1 MFISSKML
9 KINIFILG
17 VTKKNEDYPFF
28 HIFPSMFNLHI
39 KDVTFA
45 VVDVETTGLR
55 PTFERII
62 EIGVVRCRNGEII
75 DTYQSFINPGRSIP
89 SFITNYTG
97 ISDDMV
103 EDAPYFE
110 EILPKLQDCFA
121 GTVLVGHNLQF
132 DMGFIRAEFQRAGD
146 PGFKPVKICTLK
158 LARRMY
164 PFLRSK
170 SLSSVA
176 AHLKVRSAGAHRAI
190 YDAETTARVLD
201 RMLKAKLS
209 ENPDFRLNDLIAF
222 ETSAR
227 PTPARLQVNQNL
239 VETISGVPDAPG
251 VYYFLDSTNKPVY
264 IGKAKSLRDRLKSYF
279 SGTAPSKSK
288 KLLRTAKKLKI
299 EPCNTELTAFLTEAE
314 MIKALKPK
322 HNVMLKEYGNKYYLR
337 IRRDVPFPR
346 PEVVSSF
353 DFDGNDYFGLFIS
366 RKKAKQVLEIVDKAF
381 QLRECK
387 DSELKKGRRCY
398 LAEIERCTAPC
409 ENKNQTLYDQE
420 LKAVYEFLEGKNND
434 RLSVLINKMKRLSDS
449 LLFEQA
455 GELKTIIELMLAQIH
470 KSSLLSEP
478 VNAANALMLVNGQ
491 QAQDIILFLEGK
503 VYIKDYLLSE
513 SSQFFTALEDYFAG
527 TIHTNGTPAD
537 EDLEKLKISMNWMI
551 KNKTQIKTY
560 YLKNYRS
567 KEELFA
573 ELNSMKKTHTTDG
586 EYIFE
591 IKDLLNEFDN

>member
-1 MFISSKML
+1 ML

-28 HIFPSMFNLHI
+28 HIFRPMFNLQI
-39 KDVTFA
+39 KDVTFS

-55 PTFERII
+55 PTYERII
-62 EIGVVRCRNGEII
+62 EIGIVRYRNGEII
-75 DTYQSFINPGRSIP
+75 DSFQSFVNPGRSI
-89 SFITNYTG
+89 STFITNYTG

-110 EILPKLQDCFA
+110 EILPKLQDYFD
-121 GTVLVGHNLQF
+121 GTVLAGHNLQF
-132 DMGFIRAEFQRAGD
+132 DMGFIRAEFQRAGN
-146 PGFKPVKICTLK
+146 PGFRPIKICTLK

-164 PFLRSK
+164 PFLKSK
-170 SLSSVA
+170 SLSNVA

-201 RMLKAKLS
+201 RMLKAKIS

-222 ETSAR
+222 ETSAK

-239 VETISGVPDAPG
+239 VETISSVPDAPG
-251 VYYFLDSTNKPVY
+251 VYYFLDRTNKPVY

-322 HNVMLKEYGNKYYLR
+322 HNVMLREYGNKYYLR
-337 IRRDVPFPR
+337 MRRDIPFPR
-346 PEVVSSF
+346 PEIASSF
-353 DFDGNDYFGLFIS
+353 DFDGNDYFGLFVS
-366 RKKAKQVLEIVDKAF
+366 RKKAQQVLEIIDKAF

-387 DSELKKGRRCY
+387 ESELKKGRRCY

-409 ENKNQTLYDQE
+409 ENKNQELYSE
-420 LKAVYEFLEGKNND
+420 EIRAVYDFLEGKNND
-434 RLSVLINKMKRLSDS
+434 RLSLLISKMKRLSDA

-455 GELKTIIELMLAQIH
+455 GELKAVIEMMLAQIH

-478 VNAANALMLVNGQ
+478 VNAANVLVLVDGQ
-491 QAQDIILFLEGK
+491 TAQDFILFLEGK
-503 VYIKDYLLSE
+503 VYIKDYLLSDSRE
-513 SSQFFTALEDYFAG
+513 FFNALDDYFAG
-527 TIHTNGTPAD
+527 VIQTYSVPDD
-537 EDLEKLKISMNWMI
+537 EDLEKLKICMNWMI
-551 KNKTQIKTY
+551 KNKNQIKTY

-567 KEELFA
+567 KEELF
-573 ELNSMKKTHTTDG
+573 SIVSKMKKTASPEG
-586 EYIFE
+586 EYIFD
-591 IKDLLNEFDN
+591 IKDVINEFEQ

>member
-1 MFISSKML
+1 ML
-9 KINIFILG
+9 KINIFILR
-17 VTKKNEDYPFF
+17 VTKKNEDYPIF
-28 HIFPSMFNLHI
+28 HIFRLMFNLHI

-62 EIGVVRCRNGEII
+62 EIGVVRYRNGEII
-75 DTYQSFINPGRSIP
+75 DSFQSFVNPGRSI
-89 SFITNYTG
+89 STFITNYTG

-110 EILPKLQDCFA
+110 EILPQLQDRFA

-132 DMGFIRAEFQRAGD
+132 DMGFIRAEFQRAGN
-146 PGFKPVKICTLK
+146 PGFKPIKICTLK

-170 SLSSVA
+170 SLSNVA

-201 RMLKAKLS
+201 RMLKAKIS
-209 ENPDFRLNDLIAF
+209 ENPDFRLNDLITF
-222 ETSAR
+222 ETSAK

-251 VYYFLDSTNKPVY
+251 VYYFLDRVNKPVY

-314 MIKALKPK
+314 MIKTLKPK
-322 HNVMLKEYGNKYYLR
+322 HNVMLTEYGNKYYLK
-337 IRRDVPFPR
+337 IRRDIPFPR
-346 PEVVSSF
+346 PEIVSSF

-366 RKKAKQVLEIVDKAF
+366 RKKAQQVLEIVDKAF

-387 DSELKKGRRCY
+387 DAELKKGRRCY

-409 ENKNQTLYDQE
+409 ENKNQPLYDDE
-420 LKAVYEFLEGKNND
+420 LKAVYNFLEGKNND
-434 RLSVLINKMKRLSDS
+434 RLSVLINKMKRLSDA

-455 GELKTIIELMLAQIH
+455 GELKAIIELMLSQIH

-478 VNAANALMLVNGQ
+478 VNAANALILVNGQ
-491 QAQDIILFLEGK
+491 HAQDVILFLEGK
-503 VYIKDYLLSE
+503 VYIKDYLLSD
-513 SSQFFTALEDYFAG
+513 SSQFFTALDDYFSG
-527 TIHTNGTPAD
+527 IVQRRNIPDD
-537 EDLEKLKISMNWMI
+537 EDLEKMKISMNWMI
-551 KNKTQIKTY
+551 KNKNMIKSY
-560 YLKNYRS
+560 YLKNYQS
-567 KEELFA
+567 KAELFA
-573 ELNSMKKTHTTDG
+573 ELSSMKKSHTAEG

-591 IKDLLNEFDN
+591 IKDLINEFIN

>member
-1 MFISSKML
+1 
-9 KINIFILG
+9 
-17 VTKKNEDYPFF
+17 
-28 HIFPSMFNLHI
+28 MFNLHI

-62 EIGVVRCRNGEII
+62 EIGVVRYRNGEII
-75 DTYQSFINPGRSIP
+75 DSFQSFVNPGRSI
-89 SFITNYTG
+89 STFITNYTG

-110 EILPKLQDCFA
+110 EILPQLQDRFA

-132 DMGFIRAEFQRAGD
+132 DMGFIRAEFQRAGN
-146 PGFKPVKICTLK
+146 PGFKPIKICTLK

-170 SLSSVA
+170 SLNNVA
-176 AHLKVRSAGAHRAI
+176 AHLKVRSSGAHRAI

-201 RMLKAKLS
+201 RMLKAKIS
-209 ENPDFRLNDLIAF
+209 ENPDFRLNDLITF
-222 ETSAR
+222 ETSAK

-251 VYYFLDSTNKPVY
+251 VYYFLDRVNKPVY

-314 MIKALKPK
+314 MIKTLKPK
-322 HNVMLKEYGNKYYLR
+322 HNVMLTEYGNKYYLK
-337 IRRDVPFPR
+337 IRRDIPFPR
-346 PEVVSSF
+346 PEIVSSF

-366 RKKAKQVLEIVDKAF
+366 RKKAQQVLEIVDKAF

-387 DSELKKGRRCY
+387 DAELKKGRRCY

-409 ENKNQTLYDQE
+409 ENKNQPLYDDE
-420 LKAVYEFLEGKNND
+420 LKAVYNFLEGKNND
-434 RLSVLINKMKRLSDS
+434 RLSVLINKMKRLSDA

-455 GELKTIIELMLAQIH
+455 GELKAIIELMLSQIH

-478 VNAANALMLVNGQ
+478 VNAANALILVNGQ
-491 QAQDIILFLEGK
+491 HAQDVILFLEGK
-503 VYIKDYLLSE
+503 VYIKDYLLSD
-513 SSQFFTALEDYFAG
+513 SSQFFTALDDYFSG
-527 TIHTNGTPAD
+527 IVQRRNIPDD
-537 EDLEKLKISMNWMI
+537 EDLEKMKISMNWMI
-551 KNKTQIKTY
+551 KNKNMIKSY
-560 YLKNYRS
+560 YLKNYQS
-567 KEELFA
+567 KAELFA
-573 ELNSMKKTHTTDG
+573 ELSSMKKSHTAEG

-591 IKDLLNEFDN
+591 IKDLINEFIN

>member
-1 MFISSKML
+1 
-9 KINIFILG
+9 
-17 VTKKNEDYPFF
+17 
-28 HIFPSMFNLHI
+28 MFNLHI

-62 EIGVVRCRNGEII
+62 EIGVVRYRNGEII
-75 DTYQSFINPGRSIP
+75 DSFQSFVNPGRSI
-89 SFITNYTG
+89 STFITNYTG

-110 EILPKLQDCFA
+110 EILPQLQDRFA

-132 DMGFIRAEFQRAGD
+132 DMGFIRAEFQRAGN
-146 PGFKPVKICTLK
+146 PGFKPIKICTLK

-170 SLSSVA
+170 SLNNVA
-176 AHLKVRSAGAHRAI
+176 AHLKVRSSGAHRAI

-201 RMLKAKLS
+201 RMLKAKIS
-209 ENPDFRLNDLIAF
+209 ENPDFRLNDLITF
-222 ETSAR
+222 ETSAK

-251 VYYFLDSTNKPVY
+251 VYYFLDRVNKPVY

-314 MIKALKPK
+314 MIKTLKPK
-322 HNVMLKEYGNKYYLR
+322 HNVMLTEYGNKYYLK
-337 IRRDVPFPR
+337 IRRDIPFPR
-346 PEVVSSF
+346 PEIVSSF

-366 RKKAKQVLEIVDKAF
+366 RKKAQQVLEIVDKAF

-387 DSELKKGRRCY
+387 DAELKKGRRCY

-409 ENKNQTLYDQE
+409 ENKNQPLYDDE
-420 LKAVYEFLEGKNND
+420 LKAVYNFLEGKNND
-434 RLSVLINKMKRLSDS
+434 RLSVLINKMKRLSDA

-455 GELKTIIELMLAQIH
+455 GELKAIIELMLSQIH

-478 VNAANALMLVNGQ
+478 VNAANALILVNGQ
-491 QAQDIILFLEGK
+491 HAQDVILFLEGK
-503 VYIKDYLLSE
+503 VYIKDYLLSD
-513 SSQFFTALEDYFAG
+513 SSQFFTALDDYFSG
-527 TIHTNGTPAD
+527 IVQRRNIPDD
-537 EDLEKLKISMNWMI
+537 EDLEKMKISMNWMI
-551 KNKTQIKTY
+551 KNKNMIKSY
-560 YLKNYRS
+560 YLKNYQS
-567 KEELFA
+567 KAELFA
-573 ELNSMKKTHTTDG
+573 ELSSMKKSHTAEG

-591 IKDLLNEFDN
+591 IKDLLNEFIN